1 MTLPDKIWRNSTR
14 IMLEYLL
21 ISRPQHDDY
30 LDNSAQAG
38 GDGGSLNRCS
48 GVSGGLPNVDQ
59 KNTRCQ
65 NKAIAGAPITLYHIR
80 YPHGYEA
87 LALTAVNR

>member
-14 IMLEYLL
+14 IMLKYLL
-21 ISRPQHDDY
+21 ISRPQDDDY
-30 LDNSAQAG
+30 LDNSVQAG

-48 GVSGGLPNVDQ
+48 GVLGGLPNVDQ

-65 NKAIAGAPITLYHIR
+65 NKATAGAPITLYHIR